1 MIGLIV
7 VGKAYTQT
15 WETDRARLQPDGSLT
30 YQEDENRNRIPDF
43 SHAGYRG
50 GGVAI
55 PDIPVRAIISPI
67 DGDNTS
73 HIQDAIDAVSA
84 MDADSEGFR
93 GAVLLEAGR
102 YPVSGQLF
110 VHTSGVVLRGIGDG
124 RDTRDTTV
132 IYLSLIHI
140 SEPTRPY

>member
-7 VGKAYTQT
+7 VGEAYKQT

-55 PDIPVRAIISPI
+55 PDIPVRATLSPI

-84 MDADSEGFR
+84 MDAD
-93 GAVLLEAGR
+93 
-102 YPVSGQLF
+102 
-110 VHTSGVVLRGIGDG
+110 
-124 RDTRDTTV
+124 
-132 IYLSLIHI
+132 
-140 SEPTRPY
+140 